1 MFLGSELSDE
11 NLYDHQGE
19 YHRYLNT
26 ETVLTIILD
35 ENHFYV
41 ENNQSPVARRA
52 EVNFHTILFVSI
64 ALEMFGLTFLIFK
77 LLFVPLFRLIER
89 RVLLHSRKISAL
101 QAVVDNT
108 HM

>member
-1 MFLGSELSDE
+1 MIPNQPTKSSAIWQPMFLGSELSDE

-41 ENNQSPVARRA
+41 ENNNHLLLVEQK
-52 EVNFHTILFVSI
+52 
-64 ALEMFGLTFLIFK
+64 LIFIQ
-77 LLFVPLFRLIER
+77 FF
-89 RVLLHSRKISAL
+89 S
-101 QAVVDNT
+101 
-108 HM
+108 